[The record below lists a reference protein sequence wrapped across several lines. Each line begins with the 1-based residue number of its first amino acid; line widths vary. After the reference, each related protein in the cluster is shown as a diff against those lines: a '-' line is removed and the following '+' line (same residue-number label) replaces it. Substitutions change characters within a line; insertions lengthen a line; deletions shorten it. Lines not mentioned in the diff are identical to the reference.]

1 MNRAGSLKK
10 QTCVLWIQAAGGYV
24 AQVFKDGYHVTQ
36 DLAAAMRMR
45 EDKASEAAAFLYTAH
60 RIKAAVRAV
69 H

>member
-1 MNRAGSLKK
+1 MSRAGTLQK

-24 AQVFKDGYHVTQ
+24 AQVFKDGCHVTR
-36 DLAAAMRMR
+36 DRTAALRMR
-45 EDKASEAAAFLYTAH
+45 EDKASEAAAFLYAAH

>member
-1 MNRAGSLKK
+1 MSRADNLKK
-10 QTCVLWIQAAGGYV
+10 QTCVLWVQAAGGYI

-36 DLAAAMRMR
+36 DTATALHLR
-45 EDKASEAAAFLYTAH
+45 EDKASEAASFLYSAH